1 MMEFNIESVLSD
13 LGISYLFYGN
23 TARKKTFKRVATIQ
37 QGKENDLCY
46 CSFDGEEAIS
56 IISKSNAGI
65 ILCKNSLKES
75 LDQYY
80 RIRKKRRD
88 CRQDCSR
95 PVRDNGRL
103 SGSRNGDGLVMRP

>member
-1 MMEFNIESVLSD
+1 MEFNVESVLSD

-23 TARKKTFKRVATIQ
+23 NADKKNTFRHVATIQ
-37 QGKENDLCY
+37 QGKEDDFCY

-65 ILCKNSLKES
+65 IICKKSLKGF

-80 RIRKKRRD
+80 QVQEIPA
-88 CRQDCSR
+88 RQ
-95 PVRDNGRL
+95 
-103 SGSRNGDGLVMRP
+103 